1 MRLRSLLGPLWL
13 ALLAA
18 CSLTPSPPA
27 PALPTAPPRPTATST
42 AAPRPTAAPAVTAQ
56 PAPTPQPAA
65 LQLWA
70 AASGPQ
76 AQALQRLIG
85 ELAAPQGLAVNVT
98 TRSSDAL
105 YADISADRLAGEP
118 PPDLI
123 WATQEELALLQRDK
137 LIQPAA
143 DGVDERAV
151 LPATLAGAAL
161 EGQRWGTPVAASGM
175 LLLFYNRK
183 LVSGAPASTDA
194 LIVASRAQRRD
205 GNAGLVAGWAEPR
218 WFAALLAGYG
228 GSLVGPDNRPTLDT
242 PQTLAALNLLKEL
255 RVAGPPA
262 PSTYGEGARLFQHGK
277 AAFALDGDWAVESY
291 RQYTDT
297 LELGVAR
304 MPVVPATG
312 RVAAPPLNGIYLM
325 YSSALSG
332 ERQAQARK
340 LAAALLQPDAQAR
353 IARDLGL
360 LPALKSALASPA
372 VQQHPLLGPAAAQA
386 DGAAG
391 LPATRGLHCA
401 WETLAVTLPSVL
413 VGDLA
418 PAKAAPQ
425 LQSDA
430 LACLSRTPE

>member
-27 PALPTAPPRPTATST
+27 PALPTAAPRPSATST
-42 AAPRPTAAPAVTAQ
+42 AAPRPTAAPAITAQ
-56 PAPTPQPAA
+56 AAPTPQPAA

-76 AQALQRLIG
+76 AQALERLIG
-85 ELAAPQGLAVNVT
+85 QVAAPQGLAVNVT
-98 TRSSDAL
+98 TRSRDAL

-143 DGVDERAV
+143 DGIDEQTV
-151 LPATLAGAAL
+151 LPATLAGATL

-175 LLLFYNRK
+175 LLLLYNRK
-183 LVSGAPASTDA
+183 LVGGAPASTDA
-194 LIVASRAQRRD
+194 LIVSSRAQRRD
-205 GNAGLVAGWAEPR
+205 GNVGLVAGWAEPR

-228 GSLVGPDNRPTLDT
+228 GSLVGPDDRPALDT
-242 PQTLAALNLLKEL
+242 PQTVAALNLLKEL

-262 PSTYGEGARLFQHGK
+262 PSTYGEGARLFQRGQ
-277 AAFALDGDWAVESY
+277 AAFALDGDWAIEAY

-297 LELGVAR
+297 LELGIAR

-312 RVAAPPLNGIYLM
+312 RVAAPPLNGVYLM
-325 YSSALSG
+325 YSGALGG

-353 IARDLGL
+353 IAGELGL
-360 LPALKSALASPA
+360 LPALKSALGSPA
-372 VQQHPLLGPAAAQA
+372 VQQHPLLGPAAAQV

-391 LPATRGLHCA
+391 LPASRGLHCA

-413 VGDLA
+413 VGDL
-418 PAKAAPQ
+418 PPDKAAPQ